1 MGGFRE
7 RVHGDTLRQLEHGDD
22 FALGLKQEDD
32 NWKLLIAEASEGTA
46 ALGDQRE
53 IRISDEDAG
62 WLLRKYENGAE

>member
-7 RVHGDTLRQLEHGDD
+7 RVHGDTLRNLELGDR

-32 NWKLLIAEASEGTA
+32 RWTLLVGETNEGSA
-46 ALGDQRE
+46 AIHDTRE

-62 WLLRKYENGAE
+62 WLLRKYDRE